1 MISTASTLSKQW
13 KVKLGPLGPFLFV
26 NNIVDKIIPIKFERE
41 FPIRSTKIVEWRLGN
56 ICNFNCSFCP
66 SIFKDGSKRY
76 LDFKKYTEIVDNL
89 ISSDTSKKVW
99 FQFTGGEP
107 TLYPKL
113 IHLLNYIK
121 DRGGYTSM
129 ISNGSRSLRWWREL
143 ADSNILDRLYLTY
156 HPEQEDSPDHII
168 KVNEIIQST
177 NTLVTIFVTAQAQ
190 EDLFDKAIQ
199 DHKKILKDTITISS
213 LKPINDEKN
222 LQPYTNEQSIII
234 QENLYVR
241 STRWKDIPLE
251 KIKYLK
257 TVPWY
262 TSDMTMQFSDGSSK
276 KESAQYFVEHN
287 LTQFKGWECSIGKDM
302 LIIEIDQVFRGMCNE
317 GGPVSNLNFEN
328 IFWQTT
334 DIICQ
339 KDHCICSLDVQEPK
353 KRP

>member
-1 MISTASTLSKQW
+1 
-13 KVKLGPLGPFLFV
+13 
-26 NNIVDKIIPIKFERE
+26 
-41 FPIRSTKIVEWRLGN
+41 
-56 ICNFNCSFCP
+56 
-66 SIFKDGSKRY
+66 
-76 LDFKKYTEIVDNL
+76 
-89 ISSDTSKKVW
+89 
-99 FQFTGGEP
+99 
-107 TLYPKL
+107 
-113 IHLLNYIK
+113 
-121 DRGGYTSM
+121 
-129 ISNGSRSLRWWREL
+129 
-143 ADSNILDRLYLTY
+143 LYLTY